1 MRNADTVA
9 GTAMI
14 AAAAGTLVAMGH
26 HPSGAHGGSGLAGV
40 VHASMIAL
48 LGLLAFGFGHLARR
62 RGLDRPAVLAGLVT
76 YGIALFGHVGA
87 ATINGFAV
95 PALAARGIT
104 THDLFLF
111 AWEMNQALAA
121 LGVYATA
128 VAYLFWSAD
137 FISDSRTRL
146 LGALGLAAAIV
157 PAALLASGA
166 IRLDVTG
173 AFISYAV
180 QVGWAALVGL
190 HLLRNGALAPER
202 RED

>member
-1 MRNADTVA
+1 MKSADRVA
-9 GTAMI
+9 GVAMI
-14 AAAAGTLVAMGH
+14 AAAAGTVLAMGH
-26 HPSGAHGGSGLAGV
+26 HPSGAQGGSALAGI

-48 LGLLAFGFGHLARR
+48 LGLLAFGFAHMARR
-62 RGLDRPAVLAGLVT
+62 RGLDRPAVLAGLLA

-95 PALAARGIT
+95 PALAARGVT

-111 AWEMNQALAA
+111 AWEMNQALAK
-121 LGVYATA
+121 LGVDATSA
-128 VAYLFWSAD
+128 AYLFWSGD
-137 FISDSRTRL
+137 LLGEGRTRF

-157 PAALLASGA
+157 PASLLASGA
-166 IRLDVTG
+166 IRLDVPG

-190 HLLRNGALAPER
+190 HLLRNSVLAPER
-202 RED
+202 RAD